1 MKTRKLISVFLIVL
15 VLVGI
20 ASFVP
25 GLRKTT
31 SPEPDNVVN
40 LVRPAFLQTAHAQ
53 EGTESF
59 DVGQMLDDEAG
70 ISAYFQTGGAIDLDL
85 VRDLFS
91 TIEIETAEYIVGSI
105 PVPNYPEV
113 YDNHVYVHVDG
124 WIMAYYFNTD
134 PVAKI
139 IDVKGNTI
147 VSTLLKNTVAL
158 VAGAAGMSLTN
169 ITYYDFRYP
178 NATNMMFISELADP
192 EGNNFIVNIP
202 STFGYSERSWSVY
215 ATGCCYMNISLDSSN
230 LGSSASYWDVYGFH
244 LGYGYIT
251 PAQML
256 PDSDHTIEL
265 EDYGTLVVIYTV
277 P

>member
-1 MKTRKLISVFLIVL
+1 MKTHKFIAIILVFLAL
-15 VLVGI
+15 LLI

-25 GLRKTT
+25 GFRQTA
-31 SPEPDNVVN
+31 SQEPDNVVN

-53 EGTESF
+53 EGPEGF
-59 DVGQMLDDEAG
+59 DIGQMLDEEAG
-70 ISAYFQTGGAIDLDL
+70 ISAYFKTSGSINLNLLD
-85 VRDLFS
+85 DLFS
-91 TIEIETAEYIVGSI
+91 TVEIQTSNYIVGSI
-105 PVPNYPEV
+105 PVPDYPEV
-113 YDNHVYVHVDG
+113 YDQHVYVHVDG

-147 VSTLLKNTVAL
+147 DSTLLKNTVAL

-178 NATNMMFISELADP
+178 NATNMMLISELADP

-215 ATGCCYMNISLDSSN
+215 ATGCCYMKISLNGSN
-230 LGSSASYWDVYGFH
+230 LGSTASYWDVYDFH

-256 PDSDHTIEL
+256 PDSDHTIQL
-265 EDYGTLVVIYTV
+265 EDYGTLAVIYTV